1 MYLSASAMCIE
12 KLIDA
17 GQMTRT
23 AEIDD
28 SIVRYYEQAGD
39 YLLVYLQNRLV
50 LLLSYVY
57 LPCRNARPPN
67 RVEWYL
73 NVSTPSNCE
82 SED

>member
-1 MYLSASAMCIE
+1 MYFLLCLLLYTMYLSALAMCIE

-39 YLLVYLQNRLV
+39 YLLVYLQNR
-50 LLLSYVY
+50 
-57 LPCRNARPPN
+57 
-67 RVEWYL
+67 
-73 NVSTPSNCE
+73 
-82 SED
+82 